1 MEAPFEMRGHRFSVK
16 DLLDLP
22 ESKGGAI
29 SAVSPPDSTPSCLSP
44 PQGLLPHARSL
55 APPLPEGSSDLRH
68 QAGARLHVPMPHHH
82 HHHHSSSSN
91 SHHSHQQQHHNLHE
105 HHPRDSVVGE
115 MSALQHSY
123 YDSENPYTRWLHSNE
138 GLNYGHLS
146 SLSIPSAPHHHLS
159 STNNVL
165 SSSNT
170 NTSSPN
176 SLSDPHNINN
186 HILGPEPQPQQ
197 PQTQPCS
204 GVTSPNTNKDSYDD
218 EDDDNDDDEED
229 EDDITDKKSGKDGS
243 GAGDDSESNNGGSGG
258 GGGNGDPPKKRKRR
272 VLFSKAQ
279 TYELERRFRQQRYLS
294 APEREHLASIIRLT
308 PVQVKIWFQNH
319 RYKLKRSRQE
329 KGLAD
334 LNPMPSP
341 RRVAV
346 PVLVKDGIPCQRPSG
361 LKSEHHQYGNNLHHQ
376 HHLSMQSGMG
386 MGMAGG
392 MNGAYGPSGAVGA
405 GSISSTLANSMSMN
419 MNMSCSY
426 TNSLGHHPHLNVPSM
441 NNMNV
446 LPGYS
451 HPLMQAQS
459 RGWW

>member
-1 MEAPFEMRGHRFSVK
+1 MSSF
-16 DLLDLP
+16 LD
-22 ESKGGAI
+22 
-29 SAVSPPDSTPSCLSP
+29 
-44 PQGLLPHARSL
+44 
-55 APPLPEGSSDLRH
+55 
-68 QAGARLHVPMPHHH
+68 
-82 HHHHSSSSN
+82 
-91 SHHSHQQQHHNLHE
+91 
-105 HHPRDSVVGE
+105 
-115 MSALQHSY
+115 
-123 YDSENPYTRWLHSNE
+123 
-138 GLNYGHLS
+138 LS
-146 SLSIPSAPHHHLS
+146 SLSIPSAPHHHLNS
-159 STNNVL
+159 STNVI

-170 NTSSPN
+170 NNSSPN

-186 HILGPEPQPQQ
+186 HILGPEPQQQ
-197 PQTQPCS
+197 QQTQPCS
-204 GVTSPNTNKDSYDD
+204 GVTSPHTNKDSYDD
-218 EDDDNDDDEED
+218 EDEDNDDDD
-229 EDDITDKKSGKDGS
+229 EDDDDLGDKKPSKEGT
-243 GAGDDSESNNGGSGG
+243 GAGDDSESTNGGSGG
-258 GGGNGDPPKKRKRR
+258 GGTGDPPKKRKRR

-346 PVLVKDGIPCQRPSG
+346 PVLVKDGIPCQRPSA
-361 LKSEHHQYGNNLHHQ
+361 LKSAAEHHQYGNNLQHQ

-386 MGMAGG
+386 MGMGMGGG
-392 MNGAYGPSGAVGA
+392 MNSAYGASGGVGA
-405 GSISSTLANSMSMN
+405 AGISSTLANSMSMN

-426 TNSLGHHPHLNVPSM
+426 TNSLSHHPHLNVPSM

-446 LPGYS
+446 LPGYG

>member
-1 MEAPFEMRGHRFSVK
+1 MRQTDKPKHTIFASLYFFS
-16 DLLDLP
+16 D
-22 ESKGGAI
+22 
-29 SAVSPPDSTPSCLSP
+29 
-44 PQGLLPHARSL
+44 
-55 APPLPEGSSDLRH
+55 
-68 QAGARLHVPMPHHH
+68 
-82 HHHHSSSSN
+82 
-91 SHHSHQQQHHNLHE
+91 
-105 HHPRDSVVGE
+105 
-115 MSALQHSY
+115 
-123 YDSENPYTRWLHSNE
+123 
-138 GLNYGHLS
+138 LS
-146 SLSIPSAPHHHLS
+146 SLSIPSAPHSHLS
-159 STNNVL
+159 SSTNII
-165 SSSNT
+165 SSGNT
-170 NTSSPN
+170 NSNSPS

-186 HILGPEPQPQQ
+186 HILGPEPQQQQ
-197 PQTQPCS
+197 PQPSS

-218 EDDDNDDDEED
+218 EDEDNEDDDD
-229 EDDITDKKSGKDGS
+229 DDDDIGDKKSGKDGS
-243 GAGDDSESNNGGSGG
+243 GAGDDSESASGG
-258 GGGNGDPPKKRKRR
+258 GGAGDPPKKRKRR

-346 PVLVKDGIPCQRPSG
+346 PVLVKDGIPCQRPSA
-361 LKSEHHQYGNNLHHQ
+361 LKSAAEHHQYGNNLHHQ

-386 MGMAGG
+386 MGMGG
-392 MNGAYGPSGAVGA
+392 AMSGAYGASGAAAA
-405 GSISSTLANSMSMN
+405 GGISSTLANSMSMN

-426 TNSLGHHPHLNVPSM
+426 SNSLGHHPHLNVPSM

-451 HPLMQAQS
+451 HPLMQAQG

>member
-1 MEAPFEMRGHRFSVK
+1 MPNYCCMIGCSNRPVQSN
-16 DLLDLP
+16 
-22 ESKGGAI
+22 
-29 SAVSPPDSTPSCLSP
+29 
-44 PQGLLPHARSL
+44 QM
-55 APPLPEGSSDLRH
+55 
-68 QAGARLHVPMPHHH
+68 LH
-82 HHHHSSSSN
+82 
-91 SHHSHQQQHHNLHE
+91 
-105 HHPRDSVVGE
+105 
-115 MSALQHSY
+115 
-123 YDSENPYTRWLHSNE
+123 TT
-138 GLNYGHLS
+138 HLS
-146 SLSIPSAPHHHLS
+146 SLSIPSAPQPYVGRS
-159 STNNVL
+159 NTAFP
-165 SSSNT
+165 SSNT
-170 NTSSPN
+170 SSNSPT
-176 SLSDPHNINN
+176 SLSEPHHINN
-186 HILGPEPQPQQ
+186 HILGPDPQQ
-197 PQTQPCS
+197 QQQQPPPSS
-204 GVTSPNTNKDSYDD
+204 GVTSPSNINKDSYDD
-218 EDDDNDDDEED
+218 DDEDNEDDDDDD
-229 EDDITDKKSGKDGS
+229 DDISGDKKPGKDGS
-243 GAGDDSESNNGGSGG
+243 NAGDDSESAGG
-258 GGGNGDPPKKRKRR
+258 GGGGGTGDPPKKRKRR

-346 PVLVKDGIPCQRPSG
+346 PVLVKDGIPCQRPSA
-361 LKSEHHQYGNNLHHQ
+361 LKSAADHHQYGNNLHHQ
-376 HHLSMQSGMG
+376 HHHLSMQSGMG
-386 MGMAGG
+386 MGMGG
-392 MNGAYGPSGAVGA
+392 GYGASGGVGA
-405 GSISSTLANSMSMN
+405 GGISSTLANSMSMN

>member
-29 SAVSPPDSTPSCLSP
+29 SAVSPSDTAPSCLSP

-55 APPLPEGSSDLRH
+55 APPLPEGSLDLRH
-68 QAGARLHVPMPHHH
+68 QAGARLQVPMPPSHHLHNSSHHHQHHH
-82 HHHHSSSSN
+82 HHH
-91 SHHSHQQQHHNLHE
+91 QE
-105 HHPRDSVVGE
+105 HHQRDTASE
-115 MSALQHSY
+115 MAALQHSY
-123 YDSENPYTRWLHSNE
+123 YDSENPYTRWLHTNE
-138 GLNYGHLS
+138 GLNYGHLGP
-146 SLSIPSAPHHHLS
+146 LNIPSAPHPHLS
-159 STNNVL
+159 GSGSILNNNSTN
-165 SSSNT
+165 SN
-170 NTSSPN
+170 SPT
-176 SLSDPHNINN
+176 SLSDPHHISN
-186 HILGPEPQPQQ
+186 HILGEPPQQ
-197 PQTQPCS
+197 QQQQPGTGITVPS
-204 GVTSPNTNKDSYDD
+204 ASSPTTNKDSYDD
-218 EDDDNDDDEED
+218 DDDDNEDDDDDD
-229 EDDITDKKSGKDGS
+229 DDINDKKPGKDGN
-243 GAGDDSESNNGGSGG
+243 GNGNGTDSTNGGSGG
-258 GGGNGDPPKKRKRR
+258 GGDPPKKRKRR

-329 KGLAD
+329 KGLAE
-334 LNPMPSP
+334 LNPLPSP

-346 PVLVKDGIPCQRPSG
+346 PVLVKDGIPCQRPSA
-361 LKSEHHQYGNNLHHQ
+361 LKSAAEHHHQYQSNLHHQ

-386 MGMAGG
+386 MGMGVAGSA
-392 MNGAYGPSGAVGA
+392 MNGAYGASGAAAA
-405 GSISSTLANSMSMN
+405 GGISSTLANSMSMN

-426 TNSLGHHPHLNVPSM
+426 SNSLGHHPHLNVPSM
-441 NNMNV
+441 NNMNM

-451 HPLMQAQS
+451 HPLMQAQG